1 MVTTSISKIR
11 SHWDVIFG
19 RSRGRSVFW
28 TEGTNHQHSRCSLGN
43 SEQHEE
49 NKTEPLSFGKW
60 GCQRVSVGIGG
71 KKINTSSTSP
81 DMWLLSLFSLQ
92 KKVNRTKI
100 CMLVN
105 SLPVQWWHVHFQCL
119 LRNIIAILFS
129 ALKGKIKSKVS
140 LILVR

>member
-19 RSRGRSVFW
+19 RSRGRAVFW

-92 KKVNRTKI
+92 KKWIEQRSV
-100 CMLVN
+100 C
-105 SLPVQWWHVHFQCL
+105 WWIPYLF
-119 LRNIIAILFS
+119 NDDMFIFS
-129 ALKGKIKSKVS
+129 AS
-140 LILVR
+140 